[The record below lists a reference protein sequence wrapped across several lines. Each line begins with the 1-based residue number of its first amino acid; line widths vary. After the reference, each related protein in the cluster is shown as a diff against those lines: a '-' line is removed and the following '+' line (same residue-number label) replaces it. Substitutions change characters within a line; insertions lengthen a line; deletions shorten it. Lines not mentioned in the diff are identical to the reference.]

1 MKCRI
6 FTLLFAFLAIAGNA
20 VWGQNGSGTEDCPWE
35 INIGFMYNQTTAPS
49 GTTTDAYVI
58 TPWTTTE
65 GEDAYSNKLEIK
77 AGGYYKLTGTH
88 SNIQI
93 TVSATDPVY
102 ITLASGLHVD
112 ASLDNTVDTPDEG
125 HNGSGVWSNRCAMQ
139 INTGAYV
146 TLDWEGENKDDICE
160 LSSGGYR
167 AGINVKPNAILV
179 LKGTHEGTLRGT
191 CWNNRPGV
199 YTTGAGI
206 GGDSEEPNFGTIII
220 ENGNVEGRCYAQVTG
235 WKAYGAGIGGGFKK
249 TNDDN
254 EDSGTG
260 SANGTIIIK
269 GGNVTGTANY
279 PGGSDV
285 QPTTGRSAA
294 IGGGYNGTCTNIA
307 ILGGTI
313 NNNTATGED
322 VDVIGV
328 GEDYEGGITKGIIIG
343 QWNKETK
350 PKLPEDIDINETNYL
365 NGTEA
370 TKGIVTVNGEVTMPD
385 KTQVY
390 IIYKINDNSRF
401 NAYNVKLNQNVLG
414 DSHELSD
421 DSNKEYGNR
430 NKYYYGANMSFT
442 ETPLACNQ
450 EHLFMGWYDAN
461 ATTTIVPIKEEK
473 ATFIMPS
480 TPPTSLT
487 TYEYDAVWVDNEMD
501 ITVRTSTTWAG
512 KTGDY
517 TPEIEY
523 VPTDLNVNNLT
534 FSLSTYDG
542 NTTMP
547 SEFTDL
553 KFEGNQLQGKVNL
566 QGDDTYKKIVIK
578 AKVKLGDD
586 GEEKETTI
594 NVVIVD
600 EYMINSA
607 SVDLNKEHVYN
618 GQLHNGT
625 SGTEMDEWVLD
636 VKMTEDIMGD
646 PLQEPATLREGK
658 HYRIYQYTYNKGTNP
673 ETAKD
678 DTESLPIKNAGTY
691 SNITIEAIND
701 ALFDFTLDPQQTGKY
716 TLATDQVITVAQREM
731 NVLLKAEVTTLDEL
745 NQLKESKDIESL
757 VNLEEMNG
765 FRGLVEGEEPEING
779 TISSIEKKEGSDNI
793 YLVTIERSSFQIGES
808 TTFLPS
814 NYKMKVGSEELTDKG
829 KMPEDGDEDLVIEV
843 EIKGNDNDN
852 TNDNI
857 HIDRPKKY
865 YHIYID
871 TVCPGLQLELSK
883 DSVIEGGQVS
893 VYLTVEEKCDT
904 TGFTFEYKRG
914 LKKWWQDLKPLEG
927 VQPGEYIIKNIYSD
941 IYIQALDAILEIEE
955 EPTGIEDVEGAKVY
969 AKEGT
974 IYVYT
979 PNHERVMIVSMNGA
993 IVKSAE
999 QEGMQSYSLNR
1010 GIYIVRIGDK
1020 VFKIKN

>member
-1 MKCRI
+1 MKNKV
-6 FTLLFAFLAIAGNA
+6 FTLVFAFLAMAGNA
-20 VWGQNGSGTEDCPWE
+20 IWGQSYSDPEEIEITGIEGNSFGTDGKKSGNGWEATHGDIEKEGNKLVISANGYYEISDKATTEPDNSNVQIIVKEDLDNVFITVKNVKTNVQLNNDLDGKSRNEKYGNRCAFEIGSGT
-35 INIGFMYNQTTAPS
+35 T
-49 GTTTDAYVI
+49 
-58 TPWTTTE
+58 
-65 GEDAYSNKLEIK
+65 
-77 AGGYYKLTGTH
+77 
-88 SNIQI
+88 
-93 TVSATDPVY
+93 
-102 ITLASGLHVD
+102 
-112 ASLDNTVDTPDEG
+112 
-125 HNGSGVWSNRCAMQ
+125 
-139 INTGAYV
+139 V
-146 TLDWEGENKDDICE
+146 TLNWEGENKFW
-160 LSSGGYR
+160 SSPER
-167 AGINVKPNAILV
+167 AGINVKPGATLILAGPDTGENS
-179 LKGTHEGTLRGT
+179 LEAGSLCNTGTDNT
-191 CWNNRPGV
+191 N
-199 YTTGAGI
+199 GAGI
-206 GGDSEEPNFGTIII
+206 GGDEIEPNFGTIII
-220 ENGNVEGRCYAQVTG
+220 ESGHVKARCESKGNKVDAQ
-235 WKAYGAGIGGGFKK
+235 AAGIGGGYDPDGK
-249 TNDDN
+249 
-254 EDSGTG
+254 GT
-260 SANGTIIIK
+260 SGTIIIK
-269 GGNVTGTANY
+269 GGTIEAACWSNDKGEDYNGTNGNDYAW
-279 PGGSDV
+279 GAG
-285 QPTTGRSAA
+285 
-294 IGGGYNGTCTNIA
+294 IGGGMGGTVDNII
-307 ILGGTI
+307 ILGG
-313 NNNTATGED
+313 NVKA
-322 VDVIGV
+322 
-328 GEDYEGGITKGIIIG
+328 YSTKGDDIGTGANCYNHPNIIIG
-343 QWNKETK
+343 NAEKGGNTQVSTTDNNELTV
-350 PKLPEDIDINETNYL
+350 DETNYFDGL
-365 NGTEA
+365 SKPEKPAEGYTNKGT
-370 TKGIVTVNGEVTMPD
+370 VTMPEG
-385 KTQVY
+385 TQLY
-390 IIYKINDNSRF
+390 YPYKISDEAKF
-401 NAYNVKLNQNVLG
+401 YAYNVKLDENMFSEE
-414 DSHELSD
+414 SHSIT
-421 DSNKEYGNR
+421 SKTEYGNR
-430 NKYYYGANMSFT
+430 RNYYYGANMSFT
-442 ETPLACNQ
+442 EGALSCSQ
-450 EHLFMGWYDAN
+450 DHLFLGWYDAD
-461 ATTTIVPIKEEK
+461 ATTIVPIKEEK
-473 ATFIMPS
+473 ATFIMPP

-487 TYEYDAVWVDNEMD
+487 PYEYDAVWVDNEMD
-501 ITVRTSTTWAG
+501 ITVRTGTTWAG
-512 KTGDY
+512 ETGDY

-542 NTTMP
+542 STTTP

-566 QGDDTYKKIVIK
+566 QDNDTYKKIVIK

-594 NVVIVD
+594 NVIIVD

-607 SVDLNKEHVYN
+607 SVDLNKDHVYN

-625 SGTEMDEWVLD
+625 SGTEMDDWVLD
-636 VKMTEDIMGD
+636 VKMTKDIMD
-646 PLQEPATLREGK
+646 NPLQESATLREGK

-673 ETAKD
+673 ETAQDD
-678 DTESLPIKNAGTY
+678 DTESLPIKDAGTY

-701 ALFDFTLDPQQTGKY
+701 ALFDFTLDPKQTGKY
-716 TLATDQVITVAQREM
+716 TLAGTDQVITVKQREM
-731 NVLLKAEVTTLDEL
+731 NILLKAEVTTLDEL
-745 NQLKESKDIESL
+745 NQLEENDDVESL
-757 VNLEEMNG
+757 VNFEEMRG
-765 FRGLVEGEEPEING
+765 IRGLVKGEVPEVNG
-779 TISSIEKKEGSDNI
+779 TISSVKKKDGTDNI
-793 YLVTIERSSFQIGES
+793 YLVTIERSSFKIGES

-814 NYKMKVGSEELTDKG
+814 NYEMKVGSEKLTNEG
-829 KMPEDGDEDLVIEV
+829 QMPTTGDEDLVIEV

-927 VQPGEYIIKNIYSD
+927 VQPGEYIIKHIYSD